1 MKSSTRFEFFLE
13 KATEIGIK
21 EITPIISKNTLKK
34 GINMLRSTNK
44 IISAMKQ
51 SVKYYMPKLN
61 KLELFE
67 TFCNNSD
74 EKYKFISTCQDI
86 KKIPVSKLTKIQEST
101 VVLIGPEGDFNKDE
115 IDYAKKNEFG
125 LAINVFKQALHL
137 KPNDYSTYNH
147 LGITYS
153 RNGQPQ
159 KAIEAHHKSI
169 LIHPNHS
176 VSHFNL
182 GLAYYYSN
190 QTQSAI
196 KSYQRAL
203 VLDPDEVKFYN
214 NLSSQIN
221 VKTPKP
227 YYVEHNE
234 VSGRV
239 LLLLEYMDGWYSPDQ
254 IEGASVKEIELAIE
268 GLIPISSQFWGT
280 VRDIE
285 WIPDMKESYM
295 LKIVDDMVEYQPEFL
310 NRFGH
315 LMTDSRKK
323 LLNKIV
329 DYYPNFP
336 QILSDGIL
344 TLTHWDYRVENLF
357 FTPNVDDITV
367 IDWQLMM
374 ANKPGW
380 DLAYLLCTNVQI
392 DIRREIFKE
401 SCEVYLQGLKNN
413 GIDQE
418 KYSSN
423 VKLNTNEINLAR
435 KELASI
441 ANYYYNESKKG
452 IESFSPES
460 RIAINACI
468 ELYGKLN
475 DRIISRGNDIK
486 YRESLSWS
494 EKLGAL
500 PISKYWKLPAAYLK
514 S

>member
-1 MKSSTRFEFFLE
+1 MTRTIQSLEHINLEWLNETLQKVEEFKDNRAIDLNVKRVGE
-13 KATEIGIK
+13 GIGQLG
-21 EITPIISKNTLKK
+21 EFAL
-34 GINMLRSTNK
+34 
-44 IISAMKQ
+44 
-51 SVKYYMPKLN
+51 
-61 KLELFE
+61 LEL
-67 TFCNNSD
+67 
-74 EKYKFISTCQDI
+74 
-86 KKIPVSKLTKIQEST
+86 KLKNGDDLNLFLKIQTDTEDMDN
-101 VVLIGPEGDFNKDE
+101 VAKD
-115 IDYAKKNEFG
+115 
-125 LAINVFKQALHL
+125 
-137 KPNDYSTYNH
+137 
-147 LGITYS
+147 
-153 RNGQPQ
+153 
-159 KAIEAHHKSI
+159 
-169 LIHPNHS
+169 
-176 VSHFNL
+176 
-182 GLAYYYSN
+182 
-190 QTQSAI
+190 
-196 KSYQRAL
+196 YQFYIR
-203 VLDPDEVKFYN
+203 EVKFYN

-227 YYVEHNE
+227 YYVEHDE

-380 DLAYLLCTNVQI
+380 DFAYLLCTNVQI
-392 DIRREIFKE
+392 DLRREIFEK

-413 GIDQE
+413 GIDFTKE
-418 KYSSN
+418 E
-423 VKLNTNEINLAR
+423 LNKNMMISLLAMMTFPVVGG
-435 KELASI
+435 
-441 ANYYYNESKKG
+441 ANYDLENMRSKKLFEVFTERLFSAVEDYNAISY
-452 IESFSPES
+452 IE
-460 RIAINACI
+460 
-468 ELYGKLN
+468 
-475 DRIISRGNDIK
+475 
-486 YRESLSWS
+486 
-494 EKLGAL
+494 
-500 PISKYWKLPAAYLK
+500 
-514 S
+514 